1 MQDFILA
8 KREEIAE
15 LCRQH
20 HVRRLAVFGSATRD
34 DFDPTRSDVDIIV
47 EFDDDIVSDTYFD
60 NKTSL
65 IESLR
70 NAFGRNVDLLTWKS
84 VRNPYFLE
92 EVVATQEQL
101 YAA

>member
-8 KREEIAE
+8 KREEIAA

-34 DFDPTRSDVDIIV
+34 DFDPTRSDVDVLV
-47 EFDDDIVSDTYFD
+47 EFDEMPIEQYSD
-60 NKTSL
+60 NKWALWDELT
-65 IESLR
+65 
-70 NAFGRNVDLLTWKS
+70 AKFGRKVDLLTWKS
-84 VRNPYFLE
+84 IKNPYLLR
-92 EVVATQEQL
+92 EVEKTQEML

>member
-8 KREEIAE
+8 KREEIAA

-34 DFDPTRSDVDIIV
+34 DFNPATSDVDVLV
-47 EFDDDIVSDTYFD
+47 EFDEMPIERYFD
-60 NKTSL
+60 NKTAL
-65 IESLR
+65 WDELT
-70 NAFGRNVDLLTWKS
+70 AKFGRKVDLLTWKS
-84 VRNPYFLE
+84 IKNPYLLR
-92 EVVATQEQL
+92 EVENTQEML